1 MTLIRSTVK
10 RGIISIFLGLALQVE
25 LLSPLALHA
34 EPHFSPD
41 YANGI
46 QWVVLIRT
54 EQSGQTAK
62 THQLVYSATPTAL
75 RIDQPDN
82 KGVNEIVWRL
92 DLGKVYAIDS
102 AKKTY
107 REQSIRKL
115 LSYQGFSD
123 LIGQHA
129 GRNPGDSKKIR
140 KTPVQIAGYSCT
152 PEVMQHQFRGSVVG
166 MINGDQE
173 TVICQT
179 GDVKGLEALEA
190 FKKNLL
196 SMSGKD
202 LKPGV
207 LNGKT
212 TPAFFLSLTR
222 VTHYK
227 AGFIIKI
234 LNSIGLYDLSK
245 VPAFEKE
252 SSTVQKVSAES
263 FSPSDFEVP
272 ADFQKR
278 DNPADAGNAP

>member
-1 MTLIRSTVK
+1 MKSILK
-10 RGIISIFLGLALQVE
+10 RRILPMFLGPTGLIL
-25 LLSPLALHA
+25 LLSPLTLHA
-34 EPHFSPD
+34 ESRFAPD
-41 YANGI
+41 YTSGI
-46 QWVVLIRT
+46 HWVVEIRT

-62 THQLVYSATPTAL
+62 AHQLVYSATPTAL

-92 DLGKVYAIDS
+92 DLGKVYAINS
-102 AKKTY
+102 ANKTY
-107 REQSIRKL
+107 QEQSIRKL

-129 GRNPGDSKKIR
+129 GRNPGDSKKTR

-152 PEVMQHQFRGSVVG
+152 PEVMQHKFRGSVVG

-173 TVICQT
+173 TVICQS
-179 GDVKGLEALEA
+179 GEVKGFNSLKA

-196 SMSGKD
+196 SMSGKN

-207 LNGKT
+207 LNGES
-212 TPAFFLSLTR
+212 TPSFFLSLTR

-227 AGFIIKI
+227 TGFIIKI
-234 LNSIGLYDLSK
+234 LNAIGLYDLSK

-263 FSPSDFEVP
+263 FSPSLFEIP
-272 ADFQKR
+272 ADFKKLS
-278 DNPADAGNAP
+278 NPAGSGSAP